1 MSHLARSRVLPAVV
15 ACLAMAGLAQPASAE
30 TGVYRSARVSLAP
43 GAAIPQETGGAK
55 TDKDSLLAPGLAGS
69 RSLSGTKATVAC
81 KRLHSNHIR
90 CTMTIKRGAGISG
103 TVSMRITRGKLL
115 VAFGRGD
122 ITGGK
127 ATLTM
132 RLLHRMTPG
141 RYTVAM
147 LVTLHATMVL
157 RLR

>member
-1 MSHLARSRVLPAVV
+1 MHL
-15 ACLAMAGLAQPASAE
+15 GQ
-30 TGVYRSARVSLAP
+30 GGARVSLGP
-43 GAAIPQETGGAK
+43 GAAISQETGGAQP
-55 TDKDSLLAPGLAGS
+55 DKHSLLAPGFAGS

-81 KRLHSNHIR
+81 ERLHFDHIR
-90 CTMTIKRGAGISG
+90 CTMTIKGGAGISG
-103 TVSMRITRGKLL
+103 TVSMRITRGKLT

-122 ITGGK
+122 ITRGK
-127 ATLTM
+127 VTLTM

-141 RYTVAM
+141 RNTVAM